1 MAEALHMLR
10 PLSKSLDV
18 GPRHPLAEETRVDME
33 KLVDGAPM
41 CGDWHS
47 ILAMEDGLEKEQ
59 GSWLL
64 DDALEKEEAFLA
76 LGCIGSMR
84 CRKEC

>member
-41 CGDWHS
+41 CGDW
-47 ILAMEDGLEKEQ
+47 
-59 GSWLL
+59 
-64 DDALEKEEAFLA
+64 
-76 LGCIGSMR
+76 
-84 CRKEC
+84 